1 MRTGFP
7 VIKTGFSLW
16 ELTYREF
23 PVRLTGFGF
32 AVYLGISK
40 DDFKITRVP
49 DQNDMKLCPITIW
62 NSYYLYMSWL
72 KCTGG

>member
-7 VIKTGFSLW
+7 VMKTGFSLW
-16 ELTYREF
+16 ELTYREL
-23 PVRLTGFGF
+23 PVSLTGFGS

-49 DQNDMKLCPITIW
+49 DQNDMKLEINVLIQNPC
-62 NSYYLYMSWL
+62 L
-72 KCTGG
+72 